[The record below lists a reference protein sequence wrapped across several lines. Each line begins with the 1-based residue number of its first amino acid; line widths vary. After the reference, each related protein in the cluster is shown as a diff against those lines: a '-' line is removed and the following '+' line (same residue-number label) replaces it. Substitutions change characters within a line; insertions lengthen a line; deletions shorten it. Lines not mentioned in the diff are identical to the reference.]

1 VIAGDPT
8 AKTERNV
15 VSILEGMDIHQGP
28 PDNLTLDN
36 ELLSTHIL
44 FLGGIGS
51 GKTNAMKH
59 LIHGLRNNAGQDD
72 VFVIFD
78 TKGDFLRTFYQ
89 PGDAVIS
96 SSPGEDPGGVVWNL
110 FRDLSG
116 DPGTREEEI
125 YEIASTVFSDEL
137 DQAGDNVFFAAAARD
152 IFAGVVQV
160 MAAEDRPEAGPYS
173 NEQLRETLEL
183 PPSDLQELLESDKR
197 LAGTVRY
204 LEGGDSVESIMAFLQ
219 LTLKKSFSG
228 VFRKRGDFSV
238 KDFIRARAGRA
249 LFVEYD
255 IATGSTLLPVYRVL
269 IDMAIKEA
277 LSIGRR
283 RLRTVRPVPDNFYF
297 VMDEFALLPKL
308 SHMSDG
314 INFGRE
320 LGLKFLVATQNVNQV
335 MRGYSP
341 EMAESIMSGFGTM
354 FAFRLVDD
362 ASRSIVR
369 QRFGSNRKQ
378 ITTYSPVRNER
389 LQQTLVSGNVI
400 EDWDLSKLE
409 KGKCIAALPYG
420 PPFRFGFMRFPD

>member
-1 VIAGDPT
+1 MIAGDPT

-59 LIHGLRNNAGQDD
+59 LIQGLRNNAGQDD

-78 TKGDFLRTFYQ
+78 TKGDFLRTFYR